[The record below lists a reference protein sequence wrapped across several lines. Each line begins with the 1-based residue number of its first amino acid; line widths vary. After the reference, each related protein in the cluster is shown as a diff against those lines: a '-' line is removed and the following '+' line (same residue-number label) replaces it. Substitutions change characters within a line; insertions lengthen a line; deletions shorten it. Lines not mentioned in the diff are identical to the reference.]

1 MSESYHKENAWW
13 VSPYNEEADV
23 RGSMQFSPNLKLH
36 DATLRDGEQTPGVVM
51 SPDDK
56 KRIADELMELGVERI
71 EAGMPAVSSDDQKA
85 IRMICRNKGDTQ
97 IFTFA
102 RAMKADVDMALEC
115 GADGVVVEVP
125 IGYPKIRYQF
135 GWTWET
141 VLEKSVETI
150 NYAKQNGLYVVYF
163 PYDTTRSRKQDLENL
178 LQGIMNNAKPDSI
191 GLVDTMGC
199 ALPQTIDYLVRKI
212 KRMTGLPVEVHTH
225 NDFGL
230 AVATELA
237 GAAAGA
243 EVLHTCVNGLGERTG
258 NAPLEEL
265 IMALKLLCGVEKP
278 YKIERMN
285 NLCRLVSELTGVP
298 IAHNKPFSGAG
309 NYARESGIGI
319 NFVMEQ
325 PLVMFATDPRY
336 FGREAQVV
344 LGKKSGKKS
353 IEYMLD
359 KMGVKANDEQISDM
373 LLDVKELSIAQK
385 RLVTV
390 QEFETIAAKR
400 LGEGSYAAKQ

>member
-243 EVLHTCVNGLGERTG
+243 EVLHTCVNGMGERTG

-265 IMALKLLCGVEKP
+265 IMALKLMCGVEKP

-285 NLCRLVSELTGVP
+285 GLCHLVSELTGVP

-400 LGEGSYAAKQ
+400 LGEGSHAAKQ